1 MRARLDQLL
10 VEKGFFESRE
20 RARRAVMAGMVT
32 VDGVRVDKAGTSV
45 SSTVELEVE
54 GPQEPFVSRG
64 GRKLD
69 QALDHFEIDPTDWTC
84 LDIGASTGGFTDC
97 LLQRGAR
104 RVYALDVGRG
114 QLDFKLRRDPRV
126 VTMEGINARYLEPA
140 DIPEPCQLI
149 TVDVSF
155 ISLVKLVPALL
166 PVLAPDGFL
175 LTLIKPQFE
184 VGKGLVGKGGVVRD
198 ESLRQRII
206 QERGEDLASLGVVLM
221 GIVDSEVE
229 GAKGNREALALFRK
243 CQ

>member
-1 MRARLDQLL
+1 MDQLL
-10 VEKGFFESRE
+10 VEKGLFESRE
-20 RARRAVMAGMVT
+20 RARRAVMAGWVK
-32 VDGVRVDKAGTSV
+32 VDGVQVDKPGTSV
-45 SSTVELEVE
+45 SDTVELEVE
-54 GPQEPFVSRG
+54 GPREPFVSRG
-64 GRKLD
+64 GRKLEH
-69 QALDHFEIDPTDWTC
+69 ALDHFEIDPADWTC
-84 LDIGASTGGFTDC
+84 LDVGASTGGFTDC

-114 QLDFKLRRDPRV
+114 QLDFKLRGDPRV
-126 VTMEGINARYLEPA
+126 VTMEGVNARYLEPA

-155 ISLVKLVPALL
+155 ISLIKLVPALL
-166 PVLAPDGFL
+166 PILAPGGYL

-221 GIVDSEVE
+221 GIVDSEVI
-229 GAKGNREALALFRK
+229 GAKGNREALALFQKR
-243 CQ
+243 Q